1 MAETTE
7 RRGRKPVYDTPQKFR
22 AAVDKYI
29 DECESTGIFPDIA
42 GMRIALK
49 MTKADIEALTSP
61 GNDNCEEYKDILA
74 YAVDRR
80 ESWLARKMSSD
91 NKAANGC
98 MNLLKQADN
107 GGYVDKQTDKTP
119 QKVIVDFSGMPG
131 GMNAFK

>member
-1 MAETTE
+1 MSETE

-22 AAVDKYI
+22 AAVYKYI
-29 DECESTGIFPDIA
+29 EECTGSGVFPDYA
-42 GMRIALK
+42 LMRRALGLHEK
-49 MTKADIEALTSP
+49 DIEALVSS
-61 GNDNCEEYKDILA
+61 GNENCEEYKEVLEEAKDF
-74 YAVDRR
+74 R
-80 ESWLARKMSSD
+80 ESWLCRKMSSD

-98 MNLLKQADN
+98 MNLLKQPEN